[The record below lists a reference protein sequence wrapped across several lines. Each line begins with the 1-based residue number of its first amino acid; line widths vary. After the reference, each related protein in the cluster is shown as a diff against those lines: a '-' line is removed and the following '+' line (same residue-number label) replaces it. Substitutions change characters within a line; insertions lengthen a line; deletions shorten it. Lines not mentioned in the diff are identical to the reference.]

1 MKIVIAGAGE
11 TGSHLSK
18 ILAQE
23 SQDITM
29 LDANEAKLKQL
40 KTTLN
45 IKTVAGQAISIA
57 SLKESG
63 VEDADLFVAVTPS
76 ETENITACVLAS
88 KLGAKKTLS
97 RIDNNEYLLP
107 ENKEFFQ
114 QLGISSMVYPEHL
127 AGSEIINSLKATWLR
142 EYMAFEDG
150 KMLLVGIKV
159 RSNADIANKQFSS
172 GYFDHTHYRIVAIK
186 RPDQTIIPKGSDLIL
201 PNDLVYFITAPEDLD
216 FVRQQA
222 GKEEYEVQNI
232 MIMGGSRIAECTAA
246 LLPDHMRVKLIE
258 IDKEKS
264 HALGEKLNNI
274 LVINGD
280 GRDVELL
287 KEEDIEEMDAFVAL
301 TDNSETNILAC
312 SVAKRF
318 GIKKTIAEIE
328 NIEYITMSENL
339 DIGAILNKKLLTAS
353 HLYQLTLN
361 ANISNVKCLTNVE
374 AVVMEFV
381 VKEGSRVTQDSVR
394 DLQLPNNVNIGGLIR
409 NGKGITVNG
418 NTLIQPNDHV
428 IVFCMSDSVQK
439 LDAFFH

>member
-18 ILAQE
+18 ILSQE
-23 SQDITM
+23 NQDITV

-40 KTTLN
+40 KSTLN
-45 IKTVAGQAISIA
+45 ISTVAGQAISIA
-57 SLKESG
+57 GLQESG
-63 VEDADLFVAVTPS
+63 AEDADLFVAVTPS
-76 ETENITACVLAS
+76 ETENVTACMLAS
-88 KLGAKKTLS
+88 RLGAKKTLC
-97 RIDNNEYLLP
+97 RIDNNEYLQP
-107 ENKEFFQ
+107 EHKEFFNS
-114 QLGISSMVYPEHL
+114 LGISSMVYPESL
-127 AGSEIINSLKATWLR
+127 AANEIINALKATWQR
-142 EYMAFEDG
+142 EYMEFEDG
-150 KMLLVGIKV
+150 KMMLVGIKV
-159 RSNADIANKQFSS
+159 RANAEIVNKQFSS
-172 GYFDHTHYRIVAIK
+172 GYFDHARYRVVAIK
-186 RPDQTIIPKGSDLIL
+186 RPEQTIIPKGSDQIL
-201 PNDLVYFITAPEDLD
+201 SNDLVYFITSPEDLD

-246 LLPDHMRVKLIE
+246 QLPDHMRVKLIE

-274 LVINGD
+274 LVVNGD

-328 NIEYITMSENL
+328 NIEYIAMSENL

-353 HLYQLTLN
+353 HIYQLTLN

-374 AVVMEFV
+374 AVVMEFI
-381 VKEGSRVTQDSVR
+381 VKEGSRVTKDTVR

-409 NGKGITVNG
+409 DGKGITVNG
-418 NTLIQPNDHV
+418 LTQIQPNDHV
-428 IVFCMSDSVQK
+428 IVFCMSDSVSK

>member
-23 SQDITM
+23 SQDITI

-63 VEDADLFVAVTPS
+63 VADADLFVAVTPY

-97 RIDNNEYLLP
+97 RIDNSEYLLP

-127 AGSEIINSLKATWLR
+127 AGTEIINALKATWQR
-142 EYMAFEDG
+142 EYMAFENG
-150 KMLLVGIKV
+150 TMLLVGIKV
-159 RSNADIANKQFSS
+159 RSNAEIVNKQFSS

-186 RPDQTIIPKGSDLIL
+186 RPDQTIIPKGSDKIL

-246 LLPDHMRVKLIE
+246 QLPDHMRVKLIE
-258 IDKEKS
+258 IDKDKS
-264 HALGEKLNNI
+264 HLLGEKLNNI

-287 KEEDIEEMDAFVAL
+287 KEEDIEDMDAFVAL

-328 NIEYITMSENL
+328 NIEYIPMSESL

>member
-11 TGSHLSK
+11 
-18 ILAQE
+18 
-23 SQDITM
+23 
-29 LDANEAKLKQL
+29 AKLKQL
-40 KTTLN
+40 KMTLN

-63 VEDADLFVAVTPS
+63 VENADLFVAVTPS

-97 RIDNNEYLLP
+97 RIDNSEYLLP

-127 AGSEIINSLKATWLR
+127 AGSEIINALKATWQR
-142 EYMAFEDG
+142 EYMAFENG
-150 KMLLVGIKV
+150 TMLLVGIKV
-159 RSNADIANKQFSS
+159 RSNAEIVNKQFSS

-186 RPDQTIIPKGSDLIL
+186 RPDQTIIPKGSDRIL

-246 LLPDHMRVKLIE
+246 QLPDHMRVKLIE
-258 IDKEKS
+258 IDKDKC
-264 HALGEKLNNI
+264 HLLGEKLNNI

-328 NIEYITMSENL
+328 NIEYIPMSESL

-418 NTLIQPNDHV
+418 NTVIQPNDHV

>member
-18 ILAQE
+18 ILSQE
-23 SQDITM
+23 SQDITV

-45 IKTVAGQAISIA
+45 IKTVAGKAISIE
-57 SLKESG
+57 SLRESG
-63 VEDADLFVAVTPS
+63 VENADLFVAVTPS

-97 RIDNNEYLLP
+97 RIDNSEYILP
-107 ENKEFFQ
+107 ENKAFFQ

-127 AGSEIINSLKATWLR
+127 AGTEIINSLKATWLR

-150 KMLLVGIKV
+150 AMLLLGIKV
-159 RSNADIANKQFSS
+159 RSNAEIVNKQFSS
-172 GYFDHTHYRIVAIK
+172 GYFDHARYRVVAIK
-186 RPDQTIIPKGSDLIL
+186 RPDQTIIPKGSDQIL
-201 PNDLVYFITAPEDLD
+201 PNDLVYFITPPEDLE
-216 FVRQQA
+216 FVRNQA
-222 GKEEYEVQNI
+222 GKVEYEVQNI

-246 LLPDHMRVKLIE
+246 QLPDHMRVKLIE
-258 IDKEKS
+258 IDKNKS
-264 HALGEKLNNI
+264 HLLGEKLNNI
-274 LVINGD
+274 LVVNGD

-287 KEEDIEEMDAFVAL
+287 KEEDIEDMDAFVAL

-328 NIEYITMSENL
+328 NIEYIPMSESL

-353 HLYQLTLN
+353 HIYQLTLN

-381 VKEGSRVTQDSVR
+381 VKEGSRVTLDSVR

-409 NGKGITVNG
+409 NGKGLTVNG
-418 NTLIQPNDHV
+418 NTVIQPNDHV
-428 IVFCMSDSVQK
+428 IVFCMSDSVRK

>member
-18 ILAQE
+18 ILSQE
-23 SQDITM
+23 SQDITV

-40 KTTLN
+40 KTALN
-45 IKTVAGQAISIA
+45 IKTVAGKAISIA

-63 VEDADLFVAVTPS
+63 VENADLFVAVTPS

-88 KLGAKKTLS
+88 ELGAKKTLS
-97 RIDNNEYLLP
+97 RIDNSEYLLP
-107 ENKEFFQ
+107 ENKDFFHK
-114 QLGISSMVYPEHL
+114 LGISSMIYPEHL
-127 AGSEIINSLKATWLR
+127 AATEIINALKATWLR
-142 EYMAFEDG
+142 EYMAFENG
-150 KMLLVGIKV
+150 AMLLVGIKV
-159 RSNADIANKQFSS
+159 RSNAEIVNKQFSS
-172 GYFDHTHYRIVAIK
+172 GYFDHAHYRVVAIK
-186 RPDQTIIPKGSDLIL
+186 RPDQTIIPKGSDQVL
-201 PNDLVYFITAPEDLD
+201 PNDLVYFITSPEELD
-216 FVRQQA
+216 FVRKQA
-222 GKEEYEVQNI
+222 GKVEYEVQNI

-246 LLPDHMRVKLIE
+246 QLPDHMRVKLIE
-258 IDKEKS
+258 IDKDKS
-264 HALGEKLNNI
+264 HALGERLNNI

-287 KEEDIEEMDAFVAL
+287 KEEDIEDMDAFVAL

-328 NIEYITMSENL
+328 NIEYITMSESL

-353 HLYQLTLN
+353 HIYQLTLN

-374 AVVMEFV
+374 AVVMEFI
-381 VKEGSRVTQDSVR
+381 VKEGSKVTQSSVK
-394 DLQLPNNVNIGGLIR
+394 DLDLPNNVNIGGLIR
-409 NGKGITVNG
+409 DGKGITVNG
-418 NTLIQPNDHV
+418 NTTIQANDHV
-428 IVFCMSDSVQK
+428 IVFCMSDSVRK

>member
-18 ILAQE
+18 ILSQE

-57 SLKESG
+57 SLRESG
-63 VEDADLFVAVTPS
+63 VESADLFVAVTPS

-97 RIDNNEYLLP
+97 RIDNSEYLQP
-107 ENKEFFQ
+107 ENKDFFQ
-114 QLGISSMVYPEHL
+114 QLGINSMVYPEHL
-127 AGSEIINSLKATWLR
+127 AGTEIINALKATWQR

-150 KMLLVGIKV
+150 AMLLVGIKV
-159 RSNADIANKQFSS
+159 RSNAEIVNKKFSS
-172 GYFDHTHYRIVAIK
+172 GYFDHAHYRIVAIK
-186 RPDQTIIPKGSDLIL
+186 RPDQTIIPKGSDQIL

-222 GKEEYEVQNI
+222 GKVEYEVQNI

-246 LLPDHMRVKLIE
+246 QLPDHMRVKLIE

-264 HALGEKLNNI
+264 HLLGEKLNNI

-287 KEEDIEEMDAFVAL
+287 KEEDIEDMDAFVAL

-328 NIEYITMSENL
+328 NIEYIPMSENL

-381 VKEGSRVTQDSVR
+381 VKEGSRVTLDSVR

-418 NTLIQPNDHV
+418 NTVIQPNDHV
-428 IVFCMSDSVQK
+428 IVFCMSDSVKK

>member
-63 VEDADLFVAVTPS
+63 VENADLFVAVTPS

-186 RPDQTIIPKGSDLIL
+186 RPDQTIIPKGSDVIL

-246 LLPDHMRVKLIE
+246 QLPDHMRVKLIE

-328 NIEYITMSENL
+328 NIEYIPMSENL

-418 NTLIQPNDHV
+418 NTVIQPNDHV

>member
-63 VEDADLFVAVTPS
+63 VADADLFVAVTPS

-97 RIDNNEYLLP
+97 RIDNSEYLLP

-127 AGSEIINSLKATWLR
+127 AGSEIINALKATWQR
-142 EYMAFEDG
+142 EYMAFENG
-150 KMLLVGIKV
+150 TMLLVGIKV
-159 RSNADIANKQFSS
+159 RSNAEIVNKQFSS

-186 RPDQTIIPKGSDLIL
+186 RPDQTIIPKGSDKIL

-246 LLPDHMRVKLIE
+246 QLPDHMRVKLIE
-258 IDKEKS
+258 IDKDKS
-264 HALGEKLNNI
+264 HLLGEKLNNI

-287 KEEDIEEMDAFVAL
+287 KEEDIEDMDAFVAL

-328 NIEYITMSENL
+328 NIEYIPMSESL

-418 NTLIQPNDHV
+418 NTVIQPNDHV